1 MNIADPFLFQ
11 AKLNPAA
18 LAICT
23 PGAARERVSYGRLER
38 MVNNVGKAALARGL
52 ARGQV
57 AAIDIKDK
65 IFHAAVI
72 LGLARIGIVT
82 VSARNPT
89 LPKELGVAAV
99 ICDAAL
105 PYRNA
110 GTVMVAD
117 QSAWALDGD
126 GAPLADERLYRVSED
141 DPCRIT
147 LTSGTTG
154 EARGVAFSHKAVAAK
169 NARLAFARGNR
180 FPQCSRFYCD
190 LGLATDPGFRDM
202 LHMLS
207 KGGTIFYYGGDA
219 ESLIQA
225 IDLYKIQA
233 MIAAPSGLA
242 EYLKFFEAYSD
253 VACGFDHI
261 LTSGA
266 SLSRSLSE
274 RVRARM
280 CANLYST
287 YGSTE
292 TGGVAMAPAHAIAD
306 VAGAVGFVTP
316 GAAVEIVD
324 EGGKALPAG
333 REGSVRI
340 RTAQT
345 VTGYVGNPAEA
356 ETAFRDGWFYPG
368 DIGALRDDRLLLIL
382 GREKEVLNLSGDKI
396 RPGLVEDVLTAFAGI
411 GEAAAF
417 TQTDGLGIARL
428 WAAVVPRSAID
439 QEALRRHCQERLGAA
454 FAPVEF
460 VVLDALP
467 RGEGGKLDRQRLTA
481 LASAQRVPS
490 R

>member
-1 MNIADPFLFQ
+1 MRLRPSGLELLAVLV
-11 AKLNPAA
+11 LA
-18 LAICT
+18 L
-23 PGAARERVSYGRLER
+23 SL
-38 MVNNVGKAALARGL
+38 
-52 ARGQV
+52 V
-57 AAIDIKDK
+57 AAQP
-65 IFHAAVI
+65 A
-72 LGLARIGIVT
+72 G
-82 VSARNPT
+82 P
-89 LPKELGVAAV
+89 
-99 ICDAAL
+99 L

-292 TGGVAMAPAHAIAD
+292 TGGVAVAPAPTRMD
-306 VAGAVGFVTP
+306 
-316 GAAVEIVD
+316 
-324 EGGKALPAG
+324 PA
-333 REGSVRI
+333 SSPTSW
-340 RTAQT
+340 RTART
-345 VTGYVGNPAEA
+345 P
-356 ETAFRDGWFYPG
+356 
-368 DIGALRDDRLLLIL
+368 
-382 GREKEVLNLSGDKI
+382 
-396 RPGLVEDVLTAFAGI
+396 
-411 GEAAAF
+411 
-417 TQTDGLGIARL
+417 
-428 WAAVVPRSAID
+428 
-439 QEALRRHCQERLGAA
+439 
-454 FAPVEF
+454 
-460 VVLDALP
+460 
-467 RGEGGKLDRQRLTA
+467 
-481 LASAQRVPS
+481 ASARRSVSSAWRRKTRPASASSTPLAVRWTSSAPTSASSFLSMAERAGWETPKARAARVMCPAWAMA

>member
-57 AAIDIKDK
+57 VAIDIKDK

-89 LPKELGVAAV
+89 LPKELGVGAV

-225 IDLYKIQA
+225 IDLYKIEA

-292 TGGVAMAPAHAIAD
+292 TGGVAVAPAHAIAD
-306 VAGAVGFVTP
+306 VPGAVGFVTP

-368 DIGALRDDRLLLIL
+368 DIGCAARRPPAAHSRT
-382 GREKEVLNLSGDKI
+382 REGGPQPQRRQDPS
-396 RPGLVEDVLTAFAGI
+396 RPGRGRADLVRGGRGGGRVHPDRRSRHCPALGGGGAPRHDRRRG
-411 GEAAAF
+411 AAAP
-417 TQTDGLGIARL
+417 L
-428 WAAVVPRSAID
+428 P
-439 QEALRRHCQERLGAA
+439 GAA
-454 FAPVEF
+454 RRRLRAGRVRR
-460 VVLDALP
+460 P
-467 RGEGGKLDRQRLTA
+467 RCTA
-481 LASAQRVPS
+481 AR
-490 R
+490 